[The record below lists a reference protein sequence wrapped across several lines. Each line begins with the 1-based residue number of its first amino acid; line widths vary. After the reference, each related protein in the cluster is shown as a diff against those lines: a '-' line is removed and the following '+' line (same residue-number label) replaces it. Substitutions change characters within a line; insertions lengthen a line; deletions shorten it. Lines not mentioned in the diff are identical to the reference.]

1 MNIITSNPIISE
13 NDFRAEDFENFFG
26 EKARRRRASRK
37 SKRGSKRGS
46 KKGGGF
52 IDKIKGGI
60 DKVKDSGILNSIKGV
75 QDSIKGGGISPTGGG
90 GYDAP
95 IVDPIIPTAT
105 TTETGLSKTAKI
117 AIGVGVAAILGLVI
131 YRISR
136 KKK

>member
-60 DKVKDSGILNSIKGV
+60 DKV